1 MANYVR
7 PMLNLHTEVVGKKSF
22 TVMSYNVL
30 AQGMINRSWYQSC
43 SPSCLRWNNRKVS
56 LTKEI
61 AQLDA
66 DIVCLQEVSN
76 YDTFWEKT
84 MRQLGYLG
92 KMKIRPGGKQDGCAI
107 FYKDYKFEE
116 IDYETINYDDLCTI
130 SPNDIAE
137 LRRFNVAML
146 LALRFKDEI
155 NTKSTSEATSETAS
169 TEENPGII
177 IGNTHLFWNYRYS
190 YARFRQA
197 LMFVEK
203 AVNFREKLN
212 LPVILC
218 GDWNLTPDSTIY
230 QVLTQGQIS
239 EDHVMDNFTY
249 FADEESADL
258 VGSKP
263 NPQDFTDPQ
272 KKLHNARVAHVRDLV
287 SGHRQTLPLLHSV
300 YSTYQTLDVEDTKIK
315 VPYTGEPT
323 FTNFTESFKG
333 TLDYIFVLGK
343 STPEGDA
350 ANRKTV
356 TPTKIMHLP
365 YLDTLTSHVALPN
378 DMFASD
384 HVSILCEFQI

>member
-7 PMLNLHTEVVGKKSF
+7 PMLNLHTATEVVGKRTF

-30 AQGMINRSWYQSC
+30 AQGMINREWYQSC
-43 SPSCLRWNNRKVS
+43 SGTSLRWNTRKAN

-61 AQLDA
+61 AQIDA

-76 YDTFWEKT
+76 YDSFWEKT

-92 KMKIRPGGKQDGCAI
+92 KLKQRPGGKQDGCAI

-116 IDYETINYDDLCTI
+116 IGYETINYDDLCVA
-130 SPNDIAE
+130 SPKDTAE
-137 LRRFNVAML
+137 LRRLNVAML
-146 LALRFKDEI
+146 LALRFKGDD
-155 NTKSTSEATSETAS
+155 TKPATEASQP
-169 TEENPGII
+169 EENPGII

-203 AVNFREKLN
+203 AASLREKFH

-218 GDWNLTPDSTIY
+218 GDWNNTPDSTIY

-239 EDHVMDNFTY
+239 DDHVMDNFTY
-249 FADEESADL
+249 FEEEEDAKL
-258 VGSKP
+258 EYSKP
-263 NPQDFTDPQ
+263 DPQ
-272 KKLHNARVAHVRDLV
+272 NYTEAQKKIHNERVAHVRDLV
-287 SGHRQTLPLLHSV
+287 SGYRQTLPILHSV
-300 YSTYQTLDVEDTKIK
+300 YSSYQSLDVEDTKIT
-315 VPYTGEPT
+315 VPYSGEPT
-323 FTNFTESFKG
+323 FTNFTDSFKG
-333 TLDYIFVLGK
+333 TLDYIFIFK
-343 STPEGDA
+343 STPEEDAA
-350 ANRKTV
+350 ANRRTL

-365 YLDTLTSHVALPN
+365 FLELLTSHVALPN
-378 DMFASD
+378 DIFASD